1 MADVHTTETYN
12 ELLAEITSGAGAPR
26 ADNLAQRFAAA
37 DATVAGIGTDESV
50 TPTHVM
56 SVVNAYSPE
65 AVIKYGK

>member
-12 ELLAEITSGAGAPR
+12 ELQAALTSSPGAPL
-26 ADNLAQRFAAA
+26 ADNMAQRFAAA

-50 TPTHVM
+50 IPSHVM

-65 AVIKYGK
+65 AAIKYGK